1 MSRNVAASGG
11 KGGQRGAGPGNNCQ
25 RTGEVDIGAVLPIF
39 QSLSTAHLQGR
50 EKSAHNS
57 ESQRVA
63 RAKVV
68 SRNGCGEFNVSWLH
82 SITVPEV
89 RTNDVTST
97 FKAQNAVTREVDV
110 RVLVVKAVLHGEG
123 EEEEAVAV

>member
-1 MSRNVAASGG
+1 M
-11 KGGQRGAGPGNNCQ
+11 
-25 RTGEVDIGAVLPIF
+25 
-39 QSLSTAHLQGR
+39 
-50 EKSAHNS
+50 
-57 ESQRVA
+57 
-63 RAKVV
+63 V